1 MITEYHRP
9 TTLDD
14 AITLSALPGAVIVG
28 GGTVATVNADQDAV
42 VAVDL
47 QALAL
52 DGITGDSNSIEMGAT
67 TRLQDLVESR
77 LVPPVLTELARR
89 EAPNTIRNAAT
100 IGGTIGVADPE
111 SQLLVGLVAFGAT
124 VTLARSG
131 STTEHALVDLL
142 GQSQLLDGA
151 IITSVRVPVG
161 GAAAADRTARTP
173 MDQPIVT
180 AVAHRAI
187 DGTVTLAMSGVAA
200 GPVVVDPGDIE
211 ELDPPP
217 DFRGSAEYRAHLGR
231 VLAARVLASVN
242 EEGEK

>member
-14 AITLSALPGAVIVG
+14 ATALSALPDAVIVG
-28 GGTVATVNADQDAV
+28 GGTVVTANPGANAT

-47 QALAL
+47 QSLAL
-52 DGITGDSNSIEMGAT
+52 DGVNGDGDAVHIGAM
-67 TRLQDLVESR
+67 TRLTDMVTSD
-77 LVPPVLTELARR
+77 LVPPMLTDLARR

-124 VTLARSG
+124 VTLVRSG
-131 STTEHALVDLL
+131 SSTEHILVDVIGDSLL
-142 GQSQLLDGA
+142 RDGA
-151 IITSVRVPVG
+151 IITSVRVPTG
-161 GAAAADRTARTP
+161 GSAAADRTARTP

-187 DGTVTLAMSGVAA
+187 DGTVTLAVSGVAA

-211 ELDPPP
+211 NLDPPP
-217 DFRGSAEYRAHLGR
+217 DFRGSAEYRAHLGQVLTAR
-231 VLAARVLASVN
+231 VLAAVA